1 MNALNSHPF
10 LIGFDSDGCAFDN
23 MTVKHQR
30 AFGPAFID
38 VYGLNAVAGRAAQIW
53 DFVNL
58 FGRTRGCNRFRGV
71 INSLRW
77 LHQCPD
83 ITIPLPDVS
92 ALEKWA
98 DSTPSLSNSALEE
111 YRAQHPDP
119 ELDRALEWSFEVNRR
134 IAALQLNIP
143 PVEGVREALAEASG
157 KADLAVISQAPAATV
172 EHEWSRHG
180 LKPFMGC
187 VCGQETGSKAEQLH
201 GADGG
206 FHAPGRVLLA
216 GDAPGDLAAANA
228 CGALFYPIVP
238 GHEVE
243 SWRAFRTEALPRFF
257 AETYAGAYQDS
268 LLSAFESA
276 LPERPDFI

>member
-92 ALEKWA
+92 ALEKCVLPA
-98 DSTPSLSNSALEE
+98 GT
-111 YRAQHPDP
+111 Y
-119 ELDRALEWSFEVNRR
+119 
-134 IAALQLNIP
+134 
-143 PVEGVREALAEASG
+143 
-157 KADLAVISQAPAATV
+157 AV
-172 EHEWSRHG
+172 
-180 LKPFMGC
+180 
-187 VCGQETGSKAEQLH
+187 
-201 GADGG
+201 
-206 FHAPGRVLLA
+206 
-216 GDAPGDLAAANA
+216 
-228 CGALFYPIVP
+228 
-238 GHEVE
+238 
-243 SWRAFRTEALPRFF
+243 FRTGCGCFRCQTLFLFLTKTFF
-257 AETYAGAYQDS
+257 
-268 LLSAFESA
+268 LSFSGCFFF
-276 LPERPDFI
+276 L